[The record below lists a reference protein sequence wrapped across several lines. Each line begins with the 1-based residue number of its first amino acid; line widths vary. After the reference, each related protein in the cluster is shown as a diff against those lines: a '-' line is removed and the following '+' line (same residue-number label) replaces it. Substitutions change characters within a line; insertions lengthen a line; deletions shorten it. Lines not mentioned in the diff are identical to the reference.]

1 MAVDPSVESHV
12 PAPSG
17 ASVSGWRW
25 RVLHL
30 VWRSL
35 WAAFLVAWVLTML
48 HTIVGVPL
56 SGVLEQVRRLAL
68 VLSLPAWLSPIARY
82 LGVDR
87 ELLSRSLRFW
97 GGRLAFGGAI
107 LIWLGL
113 VIAVTLFM
121 TRVQIADSLGIQWVS
136 LLGVGMVASGL
147 VLAFAEWCIKANRDA
162 IEAYRAGHPDA
173 GGSRGRR

>member
-12 PAPSG
+12 PAPSA

-48 HTIVGVPL
+48 HSVVGVPL
-56 SGVLEQVRRLAL
+56 PGVLEQVRRLAL

-113 VIAVTLFM
+113 VIAVTLLIS
-121 TRVQIADSLGIQWVS
+121 RVANVDSNNVVQKSRRRAKLILRLLRSSIADESIRTDSVPS
-136 LLGVGMVASGL
+136 
-147 VLAFAEWCIKANRDA
+147 
-162 IEAYRAGHPDA
+162 
-173 GGSRGRR
+173 GGSSCSM